1 MNIYSYAMIF
11 FSEIYIQVIWTF
23 FSFIVVMGGVTLWHL
38 HRFLC
43 IKYITHEFTSPTILL
58 QLPTRLSSCL
68 SFLSLSSYTHAF
80 FTQSLYI
87 LYILLIYLLDL
98 HSISYVTFLLY
109 WLCTLMHRNFD
120 IVQFF
125 YFSFCSLCFCVMSKK
140 WSLTSLMF
148 FSLFFSDFYS
158 FSFTFKSLI
167 HSELIFV

>member
-1 MNIYSYAMIF
+1 MPWSSLAKYTFKLSGHFFPLLLWWVELHCGIYTGSYVSNTSHMNSPP
-11 FSEIYIQVIWTF
+11 QP
-23 FSFIVVMGGVTLWHL
+23 FSFN
-38 HRFLC
+38 
-43 IKYITHEFTSPTILL
+43 SP
-58 QLPTRLSSCL
+58 PRLSSCL